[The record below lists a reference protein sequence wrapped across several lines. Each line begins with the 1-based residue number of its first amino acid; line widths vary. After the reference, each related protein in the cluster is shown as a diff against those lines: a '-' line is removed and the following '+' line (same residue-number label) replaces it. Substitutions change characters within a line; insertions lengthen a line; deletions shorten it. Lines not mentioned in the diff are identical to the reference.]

1 MRTESAQ
8 YNAKYIGGV
17 QLMEVK
23 LLSTVISQIS
33 P

>member
-8 YNAKYIGGV
+8 YNAKYIVVV

-23 LLSTVISQIS
+23 LVSTVISQIS